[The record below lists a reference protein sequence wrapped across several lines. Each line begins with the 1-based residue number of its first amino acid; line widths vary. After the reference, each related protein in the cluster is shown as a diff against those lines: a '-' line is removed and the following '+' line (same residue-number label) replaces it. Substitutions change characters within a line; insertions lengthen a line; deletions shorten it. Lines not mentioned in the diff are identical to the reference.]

1 MNNAMLQEM
10 CKFNDNFAKLQ
21 AELVVTKRV
30 TSELCKRI
38 VTIERQCWAN
48 VQYSRRECLEVA
60 GIPQQV
66 DDKNLETKV
75 LSIFHKIGCT
85 IDATFIDD
93 CYRLSKNNV
102 RVIGKFTRWKNCKQ
116 IFKIKKDLRDLNMDD
131 LDLDLN
137 NVRVI
142 ETFTRWKNCKQIFKI
157 KKDLRDLNMD
167 DLDLPRDTKIYIN
180 QSLCPYYR
188 ILWSKAKRLQ
198 NIESIDNFYIS
209 SESIKI
215 KVTENS
221 SPDDFKIHFPDIDLS
236 APTDASQFKVH
247 NMLCSW

>member
-10 CKFNDNFAKLQ
+10 RKFNDNVAKLQ
-21 AELVVTKRV
+21 AELVVTKRA

-48 VQYSRRECLEVA
+48 GQYSRRECLEVA
-60 GIPQQV
+60 RIRQQV
-66 DDKNLETKV
+66 DEKNLETKV
-75 LSIFHKIGCT
+75 LSIFQKIGCT

-93 CYRLSKNNV
+93 FHRLGKNNV
-102 RVIGKFTRWKNCKQ
+102 RVIGKFPR
-116 IFKIKKDLRDLNMDD
+116 R
-131 LDLDLN
+131 
-137 NVRVI
+137 
-142 ETFTRWKNCKQIFKI
+142 KNCKQIFKI

-198 NIESIDNFYIS
+198 NIDSIDNFYIS
-209 SESIKI
+209 SGSIKI

-221 SPDDFKIHFPDIDLS
+221 SPVTITHLDDFKDSFS
-236 APTDASQFKVH
+236 
-247 NMLCSW
+247 

>member
-10 CKFNDNFAKLQ
+10 RKFNDNVAKLQ
-21 AELVVTKRV
+21 AELVVTKRA

-60 GIPQQV
+60 RIPQQV
-66 DDKNLETKV
+66 DEKNLETKV

-93 CYRLSKNNV
+93 CYRLGKNNV
-102 RVIGKFTRWKNCKQ
+102 RVNGK
-116 IFKIKKDLRDLNMDD
+116 
-131 LDLDLN
+131 
-137 NVRVI
+137 
-142 ETFTRWKNCKQIFKI
+142 FTRWKNCKQIFKI

-180 QSLCPYYR
+180 QSLCSYYR

-198 NIESIDNFYIS
+198 NIDSIDNFYIS
-209 SESIKI
+209 SGSIKI

-221 SPDDFKIHFPDIDLS
+221 SPVTITHLDDFKDSFS
-236 APTDASQFKVH
+236 
-247 NMLCSW
+247 

>member
-1 MNNAMLQEM
+1 MSNAMLQEM
-10 CKFNDNFAKLQ
+10 RKFNDNFAKLQ
-21 AELVVTKRV
+21 AELVVTKHV

-60 GIPQQV
+60 RIPQQV
-66 DDKNLETKV
+66 DEKNLETKV
-75 LSIFHKIGCT
+75 LSIFQKIGCT

-93 CYRLSKNNV
+93 CHRLGKNNV
-102 RVIGKFTRWKNCKQ
+102 RVIGKFSR
-116 IFKIKKDLRDLNMDD
+116 R
-131 LDLDLN
+131 
-137 NVRVI
+137 
-142 ETFTRWKNCKQIFKI
+142 KNCKQIFKI

-167 DLDLPRDTKIYIN
+167 DLDLPRNTKIYIN

-198 NIESIDNFYIS
+198 NIDSIDNFYIS
-209 SESIKI
+209 SGSIKI

-221 SPDDFKIHFPDIDLS
+221 SPVTITHLDDFKDSFS
-236 APTDASQFKVH
+236 
-247 NMLCSW
+247 